1 MYRSVTLCQTGG
13 PSASQVRTELM
24 WGRDI
29 TAVPQSCHSW
39 LWFYFTLSLGSRAT
53 LQGRISRLKP
63 TSSALSWLHCCPS
76 LLSPGTHSK
85 NKCDWTLRAASVSV
99 PGMLAYRLCLSWL
112 PAPRP
117 VRLGGRSWSP
127 PLPPVSSLTLY
138 MSWTADWWA
147 LFPGWPHLYLSV
159 QKFLA
164 ITAKRAVPY
173 PQFACRHALFTEA
186 QGGSVN

>member
-39 LWFYFTLSLGSRAT
+39 SWFYFTLSLGSRAT

-63 TSSALSWLHCCPS
+63 TSSALSRLHCCPS

-99 PGMLAYRLCLSWL
+99 PGMLAYRLFVL
-112 PAPRP
+112 APGP
-117 VRLGGRSWSP
+117 SSCTFGREVLVPSSS
-127 PLPPVSSLTLY
+127 SSLESHPLY
-138 MSWTADWWA
+138 VMNRWLMGS
-147 LFPGWPHLYLSV
+147 FPRLASPVLERAEVFSNYSQAGSTVPSV
-159 QKFLA
+159 CMQARSFY
-164 ITAKRAVPY
+164 R
-173 PQFACRHALFTEA
+173 
-186 QGGSVN
+186 GSGREC